1 METEEA
7 RVRVASVEWLETVA
21 EIVLHSKRSQP
32 ARLIL

>member
-7 RVRVASVEWLETVA
+7 SVRVGGVEWLETVA
-21 EIVLHSKRSQP
+21 EIMLYGKCSQP